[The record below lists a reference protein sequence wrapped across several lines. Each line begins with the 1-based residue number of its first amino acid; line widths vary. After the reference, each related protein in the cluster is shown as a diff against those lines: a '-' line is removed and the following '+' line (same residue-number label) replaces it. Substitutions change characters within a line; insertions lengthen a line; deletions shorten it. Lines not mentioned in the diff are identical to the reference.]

1 MKITIQNNDLKD
13 WSGTVLVI
21 GIFEEKIQSQ
31 IEALNGISQPELL
44 IKHLEAKD
52 FSGKNGEKLVIQL
65 LGEPIKKLIFVGLG
79 NSENLLLNN
88 LREGASLAAKESIN
102 SNGAMGIIFPW
113 DKFNS
118 KIAAK
123 AVAESIRLSFFK
135 DQRFQSDPKPAIH
148 PREINLIGIHE
159 DIQDTLKQ
167 VNSICSGVELCLL
180 YTSPSPRDVE
190 ESRMPSSA

>member
-79 NSENLLLNN
+79 GSENLLLNN
-88 LREGASLAAKESIN
+88 LREGASLAAKESIH
-102 SNGAMGIIFPW
+102 SNGAMGISFPW

-118 KIAAK
+118 KI
-123 AVAESIRLSFFK
+123 
-135 DQRFQSDPKPAIH
+135 
-148 PREINLIGIHE
+148 G
-159 DIQDTLKQ
+159 
-167 VNSICSGVELCLL
+167 G
-180 YTSPSPRDVE
+180 
-190 ESRMPSSA
+190 